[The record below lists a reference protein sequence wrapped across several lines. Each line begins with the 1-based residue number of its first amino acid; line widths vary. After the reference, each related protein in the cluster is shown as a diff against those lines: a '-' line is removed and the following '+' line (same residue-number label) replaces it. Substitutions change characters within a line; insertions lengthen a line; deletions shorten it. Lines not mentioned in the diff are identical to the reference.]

1 MIINSNGRIGIGTT
15 SANAGLTVSNADI
28 RCTAAA
34 VANDANSISM
44 SQESAGG
51 VITARGPSTATRGKI
66 YLSVNKSNGGDSLAG
81 FLLDNNGK
89 IGMGDPT
96 YTNQSSPNYQVH
108 ICGDGTSLAIE
119 SGTGEAYIGSQN
131 TSYFHFLGNRNFY
144 FGNRCEANGGF
155 HTYSD
160 ERLKKNIIPI
170 SDALDKV
177 TQMNGVTFS
186 WIDAE
191 NRGGGDTGK
200 QFGVTAQNMLE
211 VDSELPT
218 LNKDPLALQDEID
231 NEESTNY
238 YSMDYSRITPFLI
251 EAVKELKTKL
261 EAAEARITE
270 LEG

>member
-1 MIINSNGRIGIGTT
+1 
-15 SANAGLTVSNADI
+15 
-28 RCTAAA
+28 
-34 VANDANSISM
+34 M

-51 VITARGPSTATRGKI
+51 VITARGPSTSTRGKI
-66 YLSVNKSNGGDSLAG
+66 YLSVNKSNGGDALAG

-119 SGTGEAYIGSQN
+119 SGTGEAYMGSQN

-144 FGNRCEANGGF
+144 FGNASYASGGF

-160 ERLKKNIIPI
+160 ERLKENIIKI
-170 SDALDKV
+170 DSALDKV
-177 TQMNGVTFS
+177 SQMKGVTFN
-186 WIDAE
+186 WKDKE
-191 NRGGGDTGK
+191 LRGDGK
-200 QFGVTAQNMLE
+200 QFGIIAQDMLK
-211 VDSELPT
+211 VDKELPNLT
-218 LNKDPLALQDEID
+218 EHAEATQEEID
-231 NEESTNY
+231 DKNIETQY

-270 LEG
+270 LEE